1 MNNNQ
6 YLYDQSSEF
15 LKKANENQME
25 VSQKEFELKLL
36 DIRQSYNNQSNYY
49 IDKGRI
55 ENEKNSLVVQ
65 RNSNLFKSI
74 DSALQLIRN
83 EINDQNTILPLSFIS
98 VNFINSFIESF
109 KIKFYSSENMKVNIR
124 NLITELQNK
133 PDLSFGNLRR
143 ELEKLYS
150 LI

>member
-15 LKKANENQME
+15 LKKANENQMK

-49 IDKGRI
+49 IDKVRI
-55 ENEKNSLVVQ
+55 ENEKDCLVVQ

-124 NLITELQNK
+124 NLITRLQNK